1 MKLHLNEQLILTAWS
16 RGFAGAS
23 QRLARRAWWVLQDRS
38 KVRSSVTGGGAWANA
53 VEAHKWV
60 VNYHAMGL
68 VGLVDAPRA
77 GRPMLHAQAVQVV
90 QEKLN
95 HLKQSQLDGV
105 NGLKSVQLRDLSR
118 QEREALWRQSRLKG
132 NSVVRDRYGQT
143 VPLVAPYELRDV
155 LVVVLTKSLKILA
168 FFEKSE
174 VHWSGLNGSWI
185 GVPNVKRDQ
194 LNNGEKARSSLMSAL
209 ALDVQQAKKNG
220 KNDRRAKWIVARA
233 LDHIEQVAS
242 QYPQK
247 VSVAVIFDLD
257 APTPFIDLLQTLRAK
272 KLWALQNPQIPGF
285 LKHLHIYPFEKKWG
299 LAVQTT
305 LATHLAG
312 VGGNALAE
320 FQDLLT
326 LKRQGE
332 FCWVRDPDSPE

>member
-16 RGFAGAS
+16 RGLAGAS

-68 VGLVDAPRA
+68 VGLVDAPRT
-77 GRPMLHAQAVQVV
+77 GRPMLHAQAVQGV

-95 HLKQSQLDGV
+95 DLKQSQLDGV
-105 NGLKSVQLRDLSR
+105 NGLKSVQLRDLTR

-132 NSVVRDRYGQT
+132 HSVVRDRYGQT
-143 VPLVAPYELRDV
+143 VPLVVPYELRDV
-155 LVVVLTKSLKILA
+155 LAVVLTKHLKILA
-168 FFEKSE
+168 FFENSDD
-174 VHWSGLNGSWI
+174 HWSGLAGSWI

-194 LNNGEKARSSLMSAL
+194 LSDDKRNRSSLMSAL
-209 ALDVQQAKKNG
+209 ALDVQEAKTKG
-220 KNDRRAKWIVARA
+220 KTDTRANWMVARA

-242 QYPQK
+242 QHPQK
-247 VSVAVIFDLD
+247 ISVAVIFDLD
-257 APTPFIDLLQTLRAK
+257 APTPFIDLLQTLRSK
-272 KLWALQNPQIPGF
+272 RLWALQNPQIPGL
-285 LKHLHIYPFEKKWG
+285 LKQLHIYPFEKKWG
-299 LAVQTT
+299 LAVQTI
-305 LATHLAG
+305 LAIHLAG
-312 VGGNALAE
+312 VGGNVLAE

-326 LKRQGE
+326 LKRQGQ
-332 FCWVRDPDSPE
+332 FCWVRGFEEG

>member
-16 RGFAGAS
+16 RGLAGAS

-38 KVRSSVTGGGAWANA
+38 KARSSVTGGGAWANA

-77 GRPMLHAQAVQVV
+77 GRPMLHAEAVQDV

-95 HLKQSQLDGV
+95 DLKQSQLDGV
-105 NGLKSVQLRDLSR
+105 SGLKSVQLRGLSR
-118 QEREALWRQSRLKG
+118 QELEALWRQSRLKG
-132 NSVVRDRYGQT
+132 YTVVRDRYGHT
-143 VPLVAPYELRDV
+143 VPLVVPYELRDV
-155 LVVVLTKSLKILA
+155 LAVVLTKHLKILA
-168 FFEKSE
+168 FFENSDDY
-174 VHWSGLNGSWI
+174 WSSLAGSWI

-194 LNNGEKARSSLMSAL
+194 LSDDARNRSSLMSAL
-209 ALDVQQAKKNG
+209 ALDLQQAKTNG
-220 KNDRRAKWIVARA
+220 KTDTRAKWMVARA

-247 VSVAVIFDLD
+247 ISVAVIFDFD
-257 APTPFIDLLQTLRAK
+257 APTTFIDLLQTLRAK
-272 KLWALQNPQIPGF
+272 KLWALQNPQAPGL
-285 LKHLHIYPFEKKWG
+285 LKHLNIYPFEKKWG

-305 LATHLAG
+305 LANHLEG
-312 VGGNALAE
+312 VGGNILSE

-326 LKRQGE
+326 LRRQGE
-332 FCWVRDPDSPE
+332 FCWVRDLEG